1 MIRSAYDMLYLSACA
16 VNGFEADKARI
27 AEMELGK
34 VYKVSARHSLAA
46 LTAHAL
52 ARAGAELPA
61 EWAEEQ
67 VKTLRK
73 NILFDNEREKILRFM
88 EESGIWYMP
97 LKGVIL
103 KNMYPVFGVR
113 EMADNDILYD
123 KAYQNE
129 VLGFMLSRGYEAA
142 SVGKCHHDTYY
153 KAPIYN
159 FELHT
164 VLFAPSNE
172 RFSEYYKNVKER
184 LLPDEGKRFAYHF
197 SDEDFYVHIT
207 AHEYKHFS
215 ASGTGLRS
223 LLDRYVYISRKKE
236 LDFAY
241 IEGECEK
248 LGIADFERE
257 SRALCLK
264 VFAARELP
272 ELGKKERDMLEC
284 YLLST
289 TYGTLEKLY
298 RHRLAE
304 HGEVI
309 DKKAKRRYILRRIFP
324 ETEFYKE
331 YSPLAY
337 KYKVLIPFVWA
348 KRLFCAALKNR
359 KNIKKEI
366 DMVKKIK

>member
-1 MIRSAYDMLYLSACA
+1 MIKSAYDMLYLSACA
-16 VNGFEADKARI
+16 VNGLKADDARV
-27 AEMELGK
+27 AEMELDK
-34 VYKVSARHSLAA
+34 VYKTSAKHSLSA

-52 ARAGAELPA
+52 SRAGAKIPS
-61 EWAEEQ
+61 EWAEKQ

-73 NILFDNEREKILRFM
+73 NILFDNEREKILCFM
-88 EESGIWYMP
+88 EENGIWHMP
-97 LKGVIL
+97 LKGIII
-103 KNMYPVFGVR
+103 KDMYPVFGVR

-123 KAYQNE
+123 KTRQKD
-129 VLGFMLSRGYEAA
+129 VLAFMQANGYEAA
-142 SVGKCHHDTYY
+142 SIGKCHHDTYY
-153 KAPIYN
+153 KEPIYN

-164 VLFAPSNE
+164 VLFAPSNV
-172 RFSEYYKNVKER
+172 RFFEYYENVKER
-184 LLPDEGKRFAYHF
+184 LLPDDGKTFAYHF
-197 SDEDFYVHIT
+197 SDEDFYIHIT

-215 ASGTGLRS
+215 VSGTGLRS

-264 VFAARELP
+264 VFSQKELP
-272 ELGKKERDMLEC
+272 ELDEKERDMLEC

-289 TYGTLEKLY
+289 TYGTLEKMY
-298 RHRLAE
+298 RHRLSAN
-304 HGEVI
+304 GGVI
-309 DKKAKRRYILRRIFP
+309 DKKAKRRYFISRVFP
-324 ETEFYKE
+324 DAEFYRE

-337 KYKVLIPFVWA
+337 KYKVLIPFVWF
-348 KRLFCAALKNR
+348 KRLVLAAVKRR

-366 DMVKKIK
+366 EIVKNIK

>member
-1 MIRSAYDMLYLSACA
+1 MIKSAYDMLYLSACA
-16 VNGFEADKARI
+16 VNGFKADAARI
-27 AEMELGK
+27 AEMELDK
-34 VYKVSARHSLAA
+34 VYKTSARHSLAA

-52 ARAGAELPA
+52 AYAGAEVPPQ
-61 EWAEEQ
+61 WAEEQ

-73 NILFDNEREKILRFM
+73 NILFDNERAKILRFM
-88 EESGIWYMP
+88 EENGIWYMP
-97 LKGVIL
+97 LKGIII
-103 KNMYPVFGVR
+103 KNLYPVFGVR

-123 KAYQNE
+123 KTYQKQ
-129 VLGFMLSRGYEAA
+129 VLDFMLQNGYEAA

-153 KAPIYN
+153 KEPIYN

-164 VLFAPSNE
+164 VLFAQSNE
-172 RFSEYYKNVKER
+172 LFYDYYENVKER
-184 LLPDEGKRFAYHF
+184 LLPNESDKFGYHF
-197 SDEDFYVHIT
+197 SDEDFYIHIT

-257 SRALCLK
+257 SRALCRK
-264 VFAARELP
+264 VFSAKELP
-272 ELGKKERDMLEC
+272 ELSQAERDMLEC

-289 TYGTLEKLY
+289 TYGTLEKMY
-298 RHRLAE
+298 RQRLMK
-304 HGEVI
+304 HGGVI
-309 DKKAKRRYILRRIFP
+309 DKKAKRRYFLSRVFP
-324 ETEFYKE
+324 DAEFYRE

-337 KYKVLIPFVWA
+337 KYKVLIPFVWC
-348 KRLFCAALKNR
+348 KRMLVAAVKSR
-359 KNIKKEI
+359 KKIKKEI
-366 DMVKKIK
+366 DIVKKIK